1 MQPPPTPKPQQNAAK
16 SFFGELCAQVWA
28 QIPEFKA
35 NCLTLFGFWVGGN
48 AVAYMATSPMVLGA
62 CSGKGFDTPLCQLA
76 VVGTFSLDAGKA
88 LIQHVMVPPLKAL
101 TRGSSAFTTGPEVSG
116 SRTTGAVYKSFS
128 PAEGDDVGLKRP
140 DPVVSTK
147 KQEAAPPQALEA
159 ETEKPEEERGRKEGA
174 GLCDRVPA
182 LGWPLGHECLGWSFM
197 EKDGEA
203 LRN

>member
-1 MQPPPTPKPQQNAAK
+1 
-16 SFFGELCAQVWA
+16 
-28 QIPEFKA
+28 
-35 NCLTLFGFWVGGN
+35 
-48 AVAYMATSPMVLGA
+48 MATSPMVLGA

-128 PAEGDDVGLKRP
+128 PAEGDDVGLKSP

-159 ETEKPEEERGRKEGA
+159 ETEKPEEEQGRKEGA